1 MGRAA
6 LSSVDP
12 TNIPP
17 LPQSPP
23 VSVSS
28 RRSSNFTHDSGTS
41 PESSVVSGGSSEFQK
56 KKKKKKD
63 GSRSPDL
70 RATLDHL
77 TVYASSSREDDSPVN
92 GSLGPG
98 STVEEDEEKAEAKSN
113 RKVSDGF
120 PFILF

>member
-1 MGRAA
+1 MK
-6 LSSVDP
+6 
-12 TNIPP
+12 
-17 LPQSPP
+17 
-23 VSVSS
+23 
-28 RRSSNFTHDSGTS
+28 
-41 PESSVVSGGSSEFQK
+41 K

-63 GSRSPDL
+63 SSSSPDL

-77 TVYASSSREDDSPVN
+77 IVYASSSREDDSPVN

-120 PFILF
+120 PFIFILKFNPFHSDGRLGNHQSFALSH